1 MSLGVE
7 HLDGDR
13 EELRNRRLQR
23 HVVGLLFSSSLCG
36 AHGTALVT
44 QSAGMQAVSE
54 PKCKKKKLDGH
65 NTRATLF
72 SCYAVTHFSKRLGL
86 ISRVT
91 HAVSQQFAPFIS
103 SAVLYNYL

>member
-13 EELRNRRLQR
+13 EELRHRRLQT

-72 SCYAVTHFSKRLGL
+72 SHYAVLKDL
-86 ISRVT
+86 V
-91 HAVSQQFAPFIS
+91 
-103 SAVLYNYL
+103 